1 MAPKGVSKG
10 LSKRKSEKKDD
21 RPLKKRS
28 VIPVGDKQ
36 KKSSPPKPSHGV
48 GKGLM
53 TVTGPVTQGTIRR
66 LLTHKEH
73 VIEMIESIIKEMD
86 LDLCVEQMIEELGA
100 SSLFYLSRVRPFFQT
115 FFYFIVH
122 SLVDSCLVFRRWCV

>member
-10 LSKRKSEKKDD
+10 SSKRKSEEKDD
-21 RPLKKRS
+21 RPLKKGP
-28 VIPVGDKQ
+28 VILVGDKQ
-36 KKSSPPKPSHGV
+36 KKSSPPKPSHRV

-53 TVTGPVTQGTIRR
+53 TVTGLVTQGTVRR

-73 VIEMIESIIKEMD
+73 VIEMIESIIKETD

-100 SSLFYLSRVRPFFQT
+100 SSLFDLSRVRHFFQT
-115 FFYFIVH
+115 FFYFVVH
-122 SLVDSCLVFRRWCV
+122 LLVDSCLVFRR

>member
-10 LSKRKSEKKDD
+10 SSKRKSEEKDD
-21 RPLKKRS
+21 RPLKKGP
-28 VIPVGDKQ
+28 VILVGDKQ
-36 KKSSPPKPSHGV
+36 KKSSPPKPSHRV

-53 TVTGPVTQGTIRR
+53 TVTGLVTQGTVRR

-73 VIEMIESIIKEMD
+73 VIEMIESIIKETD

-100 SSLFYLSRVRPFFQT
+100 SSLFDLSRVRHFFQT
-115 FFYFIVH
+115 FFYFVVH
-122 SLVDSCLVFRRWCV
+122 SLVDSCLVFRR